1 MSLSARSDRESALSR
16 VSEKTGSGPP
26 EVVTAPAAG
35 QDMPPRLLAAVAA
48 MRGGGMVVVVDDPLR
63 ENEGDLVMAA
73 NCVTPRAVNFMA
85 THARGLIC
93 VAMRRGRLDELGIA
107 PMTRSPTDHRGTA
120 FHVGVDLR
128 GQSTGISAHE
138 RSQTI
143 RALADPATPAHRF
156 TQPGHVFPLAYQPG
170 GVISRA
176 GHTEAS
182 VELTVLAGLEPAA
195 VMCEIAADDGSM
207 MRLPELQGFAETH
220 RLPLVFVSELRDYLL
235 AARPPVIERVSQAQV
250 PLRQGM
256 FTFVGYR
263 EHPNGREHLA
273 AVFGQVSG
281 VAPVLARVHSECLTG
296 DVFGSLRCDC
306 GQQLETALTAVAD
319 NGAGVVIYL
328 RGHEG
333 RGIGLLEKLSAYQLQ
348 DRGLDTVEA
357 NEALGYPADVRDY
370 AIGAAILADL
380 GIESVRLITNNPA
393 KRAALVGHGI
403 RVLEIVD
410 AATEPTAENVRYLST
425 KRMKLGHDVDVGGLV
440 GHSS

>member
-1 MSLSARSDRESALSR
+1 
-16 VSEKTGSGPP
+16 
-26 EVVTAPAAG
+26 
-35 QDMPPRLLAAVAA
+35 
-48 MRGGGMVVVVDDPLR
+48 
-63 ENEGDLVMAA
+63 
-73 NCVTPRAVNFMA
+73 
-85 THARGLIC
+85 
-93 VAMRRGRLDELGIA
+93 
-107 PMTRSPTDHRGTA
+107 
-120 FHVGVDLR
+120 
-128 GQSTGISAHE
+128 
-138 RSQTI
+138 
-143 RALADPATPAHRF
+143 
-156 TQPGHVFPLAYQPG
+156 
-170 GVISRA
+170 
-176 GHTEAS
+176 
-182 VELTVLAGLEPAA
+182 
-195 VMCEIAADDGSM
+195 
-207 MRLPELQGFAETH
+207 
-220 RLPLVFVSELRDYLL
+220 
-235 AARPPVIERVSQAQV
+235 
-250 PLRQGM
+250 
-256 FTFVGYR
+256 
-263 EHPNGREHLA
+263 
-273 AVFGQVSG
+273 
-281 VAPVLARVHSECLTG
+281 VHSECLTG